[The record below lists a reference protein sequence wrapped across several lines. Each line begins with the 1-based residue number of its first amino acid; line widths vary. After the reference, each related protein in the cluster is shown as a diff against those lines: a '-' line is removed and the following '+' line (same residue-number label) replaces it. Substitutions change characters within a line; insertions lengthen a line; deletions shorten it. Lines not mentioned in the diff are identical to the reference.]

1 LKIEQIKTIVLT
13 GLVLLSIVL
22 FWKIVTFQQ
31 NYGFARDN
39 QEYVNEVNIDKKK
52 DIKELVY
59 PMKVV
64 YRVDDDVYK
73 GTQNMEDI
81 TKIVNELHK
90 WEFYSFQ
97 NSTDEFNYKF
107 RDIADNQVMIF
118 QYPGDIPFS
127 LTKSIFNVTVESQE
141 IPEQAVFNQIF
152 IFRSDVIN
160 DDGVVY
166 FATSDL
172 RSVIKARVKHNYLED
187 FQKVMDEFENKG
199 YDYIALSNNIGKYIY
214 VQNEEMKLPI
224 FQFHTQKLSYDLF
237 KEALFPDPNFVKQEG
252 NSFTD
257 GTSLLKFN
265 VVTDSFTYVNTSIP
279 ENTEENISDMIS
291 TSVQYINSH
300 SGWTDSYYYSNA
312 FQKPNKV
319 VFQLYLK
326 NYPVANDHS
335 RMELEI
341 GDNKVH
347 SYKRPFVEYVSFAS
361 ENITIESGEKII
373 EKLNTDNIKFD
384 DLAIFYSYGPK
395 KVMQPSW
402 FYKQNNSWRKYSDET
417 TRRE

>member
-1 LKIEQIKTIVLT
+1 
-13 GLVLLSIVL
+13 
-22 FWKIVTFQQ
+22 
-31 NYGFARDN
+31 
-39 QEYVNEVNIDKKK
+39 
-52 DIKELVY
+52 
-59 PMKVV
+59 
-64 YRVDDDVYK
+64 
-73 GTQNMEDI
+73 
-81 TKIVNELHK
+81 
-90 WEFYSFQ
+90 
-97 NSTDEFNYKF
+97 
-107 RDIADNQVMIF
+107 
-118 QYPGDIPFS
+118 
-127 LTKSIFNVTVESQE
+127 
-141 IPEQAVFNQIF
+141 
-152 IFRSDVIN
+152 
-160 DDGVVY
+160 
-166 FATSDL
+166 
-172 RSVIKARVKHNYLED
+172 
-187 FQKVMDEFENKG
+187 MDEFENKG

>member
-1 LKIEQIKTIVLT
+1 
-13 GLVLLSIVL
+13 
-22 FWKIVTFQQ
+22 
-31 NYGFARDN
+31 
-39 QEYVNEVNIDKKK
+39 
-52 DIKELVY
+52 
-59 PMKVV
+59 MKVV
-64 YRVDDDVYK
+64 YRADDDVYK

-279 ENTEENISDMIS
+279 EDTEENISDMIS

-319 VFQLYLK
+319 VFQLY
-326 NYPVANDHS
+326 
-335 RMELEI
+335 
-341 GDNKVH
+341 
-347 SYKRPFVEYVSFAS
+347 
-361 ENITIESGEKII
+361 
-373 EKLNTDNIKFD
+373 
-384 DLAIFYSYGPK
+384 
-395 KVMQPSW
+395 
-402 FYKQNNSWRKYSDET
+402 
-417 TRRE
+417 

>member
-1 LKIEQIKTIVLT
+1 MKIEQIKTIVLT

-257 GTSLLKFN
+257 GTSLIKITMWLRI
-265 VVTDSFTYVNTSIP
+265 VFTYVNHIDP
-279 ENTEENISDMIS
+279 
-291 TSVQYINSH
+291 
-300 SGWTDSYYYSNA
+300 
-312 FQKPNKV
+312 
-319 VFQLYLK
+319 
-326 NYPVANDHS
+326 
-335 RMELEI
+335 
-341 GDNKVH
+341 
-347 SYKRPFVEYVSFAS
+347 
-361 ENITIESGEKII
+361 
-373 EKLNTDNIKFD
+373 
-384 DLAIFYSYGPK
+384 
-395 KVMQPSW
+395 
-402 FYKQNNSWRKYSDET
+402 RKY
-417 TRRE
+417 RRKY

>member
-1 LKIEQIKTIVLT
+1 MKIEQIKTIVLT

-141 IPEQAVFNQIF
+141 IPDKQ
-152 IFRSDVIN
+152 
-160 DDGVVY
+160 
-166 FATSDL
+166 
-172 RSVIKARVKHNYLED
+172 YLTKYLSLE
-187 FQKVMDEFENKG
+187 VM
-199 YDYIALSNNIGKYIY
+199 S
-214 VQNEEMKLPI
+214 
-224 FQFHTQKLSYDLF
+224 
-237 KEALFPDPNFVKQEG
+237 
-252 NSFTD
+252 
-257 GTSLLKFN
+257 
-265 VVTDSFTYVNTSIP
+265 
-279 ENTEENISDMIS
+279 
-291 TSVQYINSH
+291 
-300 SGWTDSYYYSNA
+300 
-312 FQKPNKV
+312 
-319 VFQLYLK
+319 
-326 NYPVANDHS
+326 
-335 RMELEI
+335 
-341 GDNKVH
+341 
-347 SYKRPFVEYVSFAS
+347 
-361 ENITIESGEKII
+361 
-373 EKLNTDNIKFD
+373 
-384 DLAIFYSYGPK
+384 
-395 KVMQPSW
+395 
-402 FYKQNNSWRKYSDET
+402 
-417 TRRE
+417 